1 MRLSRSIVAICVLFV
16 SACATSPQPPITYGE
31 TAPIRALPQGLDASA
46 YAALPNWSRV
56 DLLAGTEALQRSCDV
71 FTARPI
77 DQPISTSARWAG
89 TPRDWQSI
97 CTAVQSEMSRGDAR
111 AVFERLMTPLEVIDP
126 NGASRF
132 TGYFEPTYEARR
144 RPSGPFTEP
153 VPSVPMDLYFQDNG
167 EVLQRL
173 PDGSFRPYPTRA
185 EITSSPLLPIAP
197 IAYAR
202 PADVFFLQIQG
213 SGRLLF
219 PDGSTIRAAYGANNG
234 HQFASTANW
243 LINRGWITRAEAS
256 MTGIAAWMERAPK
269 RRVREAMNANPRFV
283 FFVEKPEG
291 DPGLGPDGALGVP
304 LTPFG
309 SVAVDPTIHPLG
321 VPIFVQTNAPGLGGD
336 WSGLLNAQDTG
347 NAIRG
352 VVRGDVYFGT
362 GVAAGQ
368 AAETLNAPGRMW
380 VLLPRPLA
388 RRIMLG
394 NTQVNLPQPEFGL
407 AANWP

>member
-1 MRLSRSIVAICVLFV
+1 MRLSGSILAVCVLLV
-16 SACATSPQPPITYGE
+16 SACATTPRPPITYGE
-31 TAPIRALPQGLDASA
+31 TPPVRTPPQGLDASA
-46 YAALPNWSRV
+46 YAALPNWSRA
-56 DLLAGTEALQRSCDV
+56 DLLAGSQALQRSCEV
-71 FTARPI
+71 FAARPI
-77 DQPISTSARWAG
+77 DQPISNSARWAG
-89 TPRDWQSI
+89 TPRDWQSV
-97 CTAVQSEMSRGDAR
+97 CAAVQGNLSRGEAR
-111 AVFERLMTPLEVIDP
+111 ATLERLMTPLEVIDP
-126 NGASRF
+126 DGASRF

-153 VPSVPMDLYFQDNG
+153 VPAVPPDLVEQNG
-167 EVLQRL
+167 RVYQRRSNGQL
-173 PDGSFRPYPTRA
+173 RPYPIRA
-185 EITSSPLLPIAP
+185 EITAAGVEP
-197 IAYAR
+197 IAYAK

-219 PDGSTIRAAYGANNG
+219 PDGSTVRAAYGANNG
-234 HQFASTANW
+234 HRFASTANW

-256 MTGIAAWMERAPK
+256 MTGIAAWMERVPT
-269 RRVREAMNANPRFV
+269 RQMREAMNANPRFV

-291 DPGLGPDGALGVP
+291 DPNLGPDGALGVP

-309 SVAVDPTIHPLG
+309 SVAVDPSIHPLG
-321 VPIFVQTNAPGLGGD
+321 VPMFVQTNAPGLGGD
-336 WSGLLNAQDTG
+336 WSGLLIAQDTG

-362 GVAAGQ
+362 GVAAGR

-394 NTQVNLPQPEFGL
+394 NTQVQLQQPEFGL
-407 AANWP
+407 AAN

>member
-1 MRLSRSIVAICVLFV
+1 
-16 SACATSPQPPITYGE
+16 
-31 TAPIRALPQGLDASA
+31 
-46 YAALPNWSRV
+46 
-56 DLLAGTEALQRSCDV
+56 
-71 FTARPI
+71 
-77 DQPISTSARWAG
+77 
-89 TPRDWQSI
+89 
-97 CTAVQSEMSRGDAR
+97 
-111 AVFERLMTPLEVIDP
+111 
-126 NGASRF
+126 
-132 TGYFEPTYEARR
+132 
-144 RPSGPFTEP
+144 
-153 VPSVPMDLYFQDNG
+153 
-167 EVLQRL
+167 
-173 PDGSFRPYPTRA
+173 
-185 EITSSPLLPIAP
+185 
-197 IAYAR
+197 
-202 PADVFFLQIQG
+202 
-213 SGRLLF
+213 
-219 PDGSTIRAAYGANNG
+219 
-234 HQFASTANW
+234 
-243 LINRGWITRAEAS
+243 